1 MKLDN
6 KYFPAFMVVVAVLT
20 AITIVISSLQ
30 YQDTQRE
37 RFIQSIQESDSLLTV
52 PLLLVNEDD
61 SVSID
66 QFKGNDVVIVFWS
79 SWSEKSDLLLQ
90 EIYTLSDQT
99 DSLTVISALVLDAT
113 EDIQDAKFM
122 EGFVHVDGASLYNE
136 LKVPGIPSYL
146 LLDKKG
152 NLKYAHVGYQENAG
166 YSLLQTKIEE

>member
-6 KYFPAFMVVVAVLT
+6 KYFPAFMAVVAILT
-20 AITIVISSLQ
+20 AITIVISSLK
-30 YQDTQRE
+30 YKETQKE
-37 RFIQSIQESDSLLTV
+37 RFIESIQESDSLLTQ
-52 PLLLVNEDD
+52 PLKLIDQGD

-66 QFKGNDVVIVFWS
+66 QFKGNDIVIVFWS

-90 EIYTLSDQT
+90 EMYTLSDQT

-113 EDIQDAKFM
+113 EDIQDAKFID
-122 EGFVHVDGASLYNE
+122 GFIHIDGASLYNE